1 MRSNTPNLFASGLGE
16 QNHHTVFVGLEY
28 VAEIMQEKPETLLK
42 WTKIAKFPLRK
53 NKSGEWITDTA
64 RITRWMMSRML
75 PGARRMLLSQQRER
89 KNTRLIKQGRY
100 ERRAKPS

>member
-1 MRSNTPNLFASGLGE
+1 
-16 QNHHTVFVGLEY
+16 
-28 VAEIMQEKPETLLK
+28 
-42 WTKIAKFPLRK
+42 
-53 NKSGEWITDTA
+53 
-64 RITRWMMSRML
+64 ML